1 MQSELGDMPSNTR
14 TRRRDDEHRR
24 SGDSRCRRL
33 MDSAA
38 AEGAR
43 QSRSAEQQLDHWAR
57 VGREVSSQQ
66 TAARRRVEAAM
77 TGDLELRELRVEEGA
92 LFNAEI
98 AAAVQEKLAE
108 SKYGTILAERGIT
121 TVALDENGEII
132 EHRPDGSSVAPTA
145 KRRAQRNRPPQQTV
159 EG

>member
-1 MQSELGDMPSNTR
+1 
-14 TRRRDDEHRR
+14 
-24 SGDSRCRRL
+24 
-33 MDSAA
+33 
-38 AEGAR
+38 
-43 QSRSAEQQLDHWAR
+43 
-57 VGREVSSQQ
+57 
-66 TAARRRVEAAM
+66 M
-77 TGDLELRELRVEEGA
+77 TGDLELRELRLEEGA

-98 AAAVQEKLAE
+98 AAALQEKLAE

-132 EHRPDGSSVAPTA
+132 EHRPDGSSVAPPA